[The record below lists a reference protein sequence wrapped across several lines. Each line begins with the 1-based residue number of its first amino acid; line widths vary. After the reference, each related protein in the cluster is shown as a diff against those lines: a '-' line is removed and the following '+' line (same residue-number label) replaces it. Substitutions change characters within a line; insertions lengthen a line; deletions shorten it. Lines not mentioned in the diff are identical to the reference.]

1 MFDFLY
7 NQIYF
12 LGLRT
17 IRYSKRFFKWLGA
30 LLFSPVKAVGTLLL
44 TAAIIIDKF
53 ALKTFH
59 EVMDDIR
66 DLVSEAK
73 RVSADIAGI
82 SAEKSKNR
90 FKTFLRYIGVALR
103 RYKRVFV
110 YTLNIVLPIA
120 GLVFLISVVNAW
132 SSTIF
137 ALEINY
143 NDEIIGYVRNEAVY
157 KEAHEQAVKRLDLS
171 AASSSVVGNGS
182 DTRELIG
189 NADYKLKRV
198 KRSQINDSSAI
209 CDKLIEKSDSKIT
222 NACGVYIDNNF
233 ICAVKNETDAL
244 SVFDSVL
251 SAHETGEENAVVS
264 FVEDIEYVQ
273 GLYPDNEDIVWD
285 ADKLSQKLNSKKSE
299 ARYYTVQAGDT
310 VSQIA
315 QNFDMKSSEIF
326 ELNPELK
333 ENIYVGQKILLSGE
347 VNFVRVQV
355 TKTEKRTV
363 DVPFKS
369 VKVNTDSLYVGD
381 KRTVTKGVNGIEEI
395 TELVTYIDGV
405 RVSSKE
411 VSRNTVREAVDE
423 KIQVG
428 TKKNYY
434 GGGGGASGPITSYGG
449 KFVWPTIGAKSVS
462 SYYGKRSLGGW
473 HGGIDIVRS
482 GGSTG
487 CPVVAAES
495 GTVTLARY
503 NGAYGY
509 CVIINHGNGLSTLY
523 AHMQPGSIRVSAGQ
537 HVSRG
542 QQVGR
547 IGGSG
552 NVTGPHLH
560 FEVRVN
566 GTKVNPAPYL
576 GISSKSNYR

>member
-1 MFDFLY
+1 MWENFY

-12 LGLRT
+12 LGLQT
-17 IRYSKRFFKWLGA
+17 VRYAKRFFKWLGA
-30 LLFSPVKAVGTLLL
+30 LLLRPLKFISALIITAVVVV
-44 TAAIIIDKF
+44 DKF

-59 EVMDDIR
+59 EISDDVKSLFSKAR
-66 DLVSEAK
+66 SVSSKAK
-73 RVSADIAGI
+73 STDGGQ
-82 SAEKSKNR
+82 EKKSV
-90 FKTFLRYIGVALR
+90 KTFFRYIKKAFI
-103 RYKRVFV
+103 RYRRVFI
-110 YTLNIVLPIA
+110 YTLNILLPIA
-120 GLVFLISVVNAW
+120 SLAFMLYVIGLW
-132 SSTIF
+132 TGTTF
-137 ALEINY
+137 ALEVNY
-143 NDEIIGYVRNEAVY
+143 NGEVIGYVRNESVY
-157 KEAHEQAVKRLDLS
+157 KEAHEQAVNRLDIAS
-171 AASSSVVGNGS
+171 AGSVV
-182 DTRELIG
+182 TREDDGELIKS
-189 NADYKLKRV
+189 AEYKIKPV
-198 KRSQINDSSAI
+198 KRSQINDAAAI
-209 CDKLIEKSDSKIT
+209 CDKLISKSDTKIT
-222 NACGVYIDNNF
+222 NACGIYIDNSF

-251 SAHETGEENAVVS
+251 SRHETGEENAVVG
-264 FVEDIEYVQ
+264 FVEDINYVQ
-273 GLYPDNEDIVWD
+273 GLYPDDGETVWD
-285 ADKLSQKLNSKKSE
+285 ASKLNEKLESKKSE
-299 ARYYTVQAGDT
+299 ARYYTVQTGDT
-310 VSQIA
+310 ISQIA
-315 QNFDMKSSEIF
+315 QKFDITSSELYS
-326 ELNPELK
+326 LNPSLT
-333 ENIYVGQKILLSGE
+333 ENIHVGQSILIEGE

-363 DVPFKS
+363 DIPYQS

-381 KRTVTKGVNGIEEI
+381 KRTVTKGVNGSQEI

-411 VSRNTVREAVDE
+411 VSRVTVREAIDE

-434 GGGGGASGPITSYGG
+434 GGSSGPVTSYGG
-449 KFVWPTIGAKSVS
+449 RFIWPTIGANSVS

-473 HGGIDIVRS
+473 HGGIDIVRP

-487 CPVVAAES
+487 RPVVAADS
-495 GTVTLARY
+495 GTVTLARW

-509 CVIINHGNGLSTLY
+509 CVIIDHGNGLSTLY
-523 AHMQPGSIRVSAGQ
+523 AHMQSGSICVSAGQ
-537 HVSRG
+537 RVSRG

-547 IGGSG
+547 IGGTG